1 MQRHGFD
8 VSGLG
13 PRHYVRE
20 DIEVPN
26 LLDDKLGAKFFAAGL
41 HVFAW

>member
-1 MQRHGFD
+1 MAFD
-8 VSGLG
+8 VSGLS

-26 LLDDKLGAKFFAAGL
+26 PLDDKSESWELGAGS
-41 HVFAW
+41 